1 MPHAAALRTL
11 ASRWRRLWSLDDAA
25 VLDAG
30 AGAERIIAMIRLA
43 LTTLLLAIPMR
54 TVLVGEGDG
63 EAYVGLGV
71 ASVAVVLAVV
81 MLIVSRRGTMS
92 RRLGFASGVIDV
104 SMVSTALAAYLVLD
118 APHTAVNSKVVF
130 EVYFL
135 AIGATCL
142 RYDWRACVASGTTA
156 IAQYAA
162 IVVYADATW
171 ALNAERYAPFPYGM
185 FSWTAQLSR
194 LVVLFIATVLSTTI
208 VLRARTLRHLSTRD
222 RLTGLY
228 NRGYFDERLAQE
240 MSRARRT
247 GEPLAVAVL
256 DVDHFKWFNDS
267 HGHQAGDAA
276 LRAVADVLRAGVR
289 ASDVVARYGG
299 EEMVLLL
306 PGTTPEAAAEKLDG
320 LRQAIAA
327 LEVPLPRA
335 SIPGRLTAS
344 VGIGT
349 WPVDGDEGDEVV
361 YQADRRLFVAKELG
375 RNRVVG
381 RILPPALGFGS
392 EDDRGEEPEGG
403 RNISAAG

>member
-1 MPHAAALRTL
+1 
-11 ASRWRRLWSLDDAA
+11 
-25 VLDAG
+25 
-30 AGAERIIAMIRLA
+30 
-43 LTTLLLAIPMR
+43 
-54 TVLVGEGDG
+54 
-63 EAYVGLGV
+63 
-71 ASVAVVLAVV
+71 
-81 MLIVSRRGTMS
+81 MLMVSRRGTMS